1 MFVTGVRVL
10 AFPKIEIKRKSQ
22 KKFQTDFIKRLL
34 ECRAGNTVKRKVLCT
49 DSGVSSAW
57 LLYQLGTS
65 RPVQK
70 RRAFRKWRAF
80 FTSYIAGNC
89 VGANTVGARWK
100 AAHYRHPRKVICGSS
115 LDHLGMKNSGFEIC
129 VKVSS

>member
-34 ECRAGNTVKRKVLCT
+34 ERRAGNTVKRKILCT
-49 DSGVSSAW
+49 DSGAGSAW

-70 RRAFRKWRAF
+70 GGLFESGGLSLPATLPVTVLAPILWERDGRPLIIATPGR
-80 FTSYIAGNC
+80 SYAGQASINW
-89 VGANTVGARWK
+89 A
-100 AAHYRHPRKVICGSS
+100 
-115 LDHLGMKNSGFEIC
+115 
-129 VKVSS
+129 